1 MNMFNENI
9 EKLQYIYK
17 VCTSVYVC
25 ITEMEQFIIILYTT
39 YKMN

>member
-9 EKLQYIYK
+9 ELQYIYK
-17 VCTSVYVC
+17 VYTSVCVC
-25 ITEMEQFIIILYTT
+25 ITEMEQFLIILYTT